1 MVTAGISRNSLL
13 TAFSTH
19 CLNGHYCLPTDLR
32 ISVWATNIPFIVS
45 LLPVKAE
52 SQAELLYKEHI
63 VRNAGRTAFEFDSH
77 LIRLLSNN
85 WLPWVLG
92 QNQNSN
98 NFAGKASENIP
109 SRDASPRSSFLLH
122 SFTSG
127 LCTSEK
133 PRLQFH
139 LWTDTEW
146 WPSSPGSA
154 AWHLAPNPFL
164 LWSPL
169 AQNKIMGAA

>member
-63 VRNAGRTAFEFDSH
+63 VRNAGQTAFESDSH
-77 LIRLLSNN
+77 LIRLLITGFLEFLARTRIATTLQGTLLRIFPAEMQAHAHPSYCTALHPGCARLRNPGCSSICE
-85 WLPWVLG
+85 LI
-92 QNQNSN
+92 QNSDPVLR
-98 NFAGKASENIP
+98 A
-109 SRDASPRSSFLLH
+109 LLLG
-122 SFTSG
+122 TW
-127 LCTSEK
+127 
-133 PRLQFH
+133 LQTRFFCEA
-139 LWTDTEW
+139 LWHGT
-146 WPSSPGSA
+146 
-154 AWHLAPNPFL
+154 
-164 LWSPL
+164 
-169 AQNKIMGAA
+169 K